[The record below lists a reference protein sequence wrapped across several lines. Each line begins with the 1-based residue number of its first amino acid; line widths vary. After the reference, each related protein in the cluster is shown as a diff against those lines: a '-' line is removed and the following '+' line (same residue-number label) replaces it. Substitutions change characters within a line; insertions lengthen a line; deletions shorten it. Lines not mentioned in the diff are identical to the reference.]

1 MHKLRLSDY
10 SKVCPLFPDV
20 QLAFMIEAMAAGN
33 SPAQM
38 WVDDVDV
45 PRAAF
50 VWDGT
55 HSLYLAGDGDFASVL
70 ASIALPQPITKVYSA
85 HNSAYMARLFPA
97 CEIFQRERVL
107 FRLTQPPPADWRGQP
122 ATGFDVRMI
131 DSDLLEQGLPNTEYV
146 LEEIESCWTE
156 RDRFFAQGFGF
167 CVVGEEIAAWCTAEY
182 VSGKQCGIGIE
193 TVEAYQ
199 RRGFAT
205 LAASAFAEHCIAQ
218 GITAH
223 WDAWVNNMPSV
234 ATARKIGLE
243 QVTTYSIHIA
253 KPKQEQPT
261 HAN

>member
-1 MHKLRLSDY
+1 MYKLTLSDY

-20 QLAFMIEAMAAGN
+20 HLTFMMEAMAAGN
-33 SPAQM
+33 SPAQI

-55 HSLYLAGDGDFASVL
+55 HSVYLAGDGDFAAVL
-70 ASIALPQPITKVYSA
+70 ASITLPPPITKVYSA
-85 HNSAYMARLFPA
+85 HDTAYIARLFPA

-107 FRLTQPPPADWRGQP
+107 FRLTQPPPADWRTHLP
-122 ATGFDVRMI
+122 SGFDVRLI
-131 DSDLLEQGLPNTEYV
+131 DRDLLNQGLPNTDRV

-156 RDRFFAQGFGF
+156 LDRFFAQGFGF
-167 CVVGEEIAAWCTAEY
+167 CVVAKEIAAWCTAEY

-199 RRGFAT
+199 RRGLAT
-205 LAASAFAEHCIAQ
+205 LAASAFLEHCLTQ

-223 WDAWVNNMPSV
+223 WDAWASNLPSV
-234 ATARKIGLE
+234 ATAHKIGLQ
-243 QVTTYSIHIA
+243 QVTAYSIHIA
-253 KPKQEQPT
+253 RPLAT
-261 HAN
+261 TG